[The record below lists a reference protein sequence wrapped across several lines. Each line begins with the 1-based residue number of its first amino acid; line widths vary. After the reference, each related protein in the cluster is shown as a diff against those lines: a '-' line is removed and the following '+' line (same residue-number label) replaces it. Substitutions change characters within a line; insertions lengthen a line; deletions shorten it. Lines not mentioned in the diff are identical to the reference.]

1 MDEKTAIKLF
11 ALFLV
16 SFISVNLNLS
26 TISAASAL
34 NPEENSTITA
44 LLNELNASNIMRDIG
59 IFASFG
65 SRVTGYP
72 GCDEAAQY
80 IVDEFRSFGLSV
92 EIHVKR

>member
-44 LLNELNASNIMRDIG
+44 LLNELNASILCVILG
-59 IFASFG
+59 FSLLLV
-65 SRVTGYP
+65 RVLQAILVVMKLPNT
-72 GCDEAAQY
+72 
-80 IVDEFRSFGLSV
+80 
-92 EIHVKR
+92 